1 LIGNGAA
8 RSLGAMSPRTG
19 DLTPNFQDVQRHYD
33 LSDEFFGLFLDD
45 SRTYSC
51 AYFERDDMTLAQ
63 AQLAKIDLS
72 LRKCDLRP
80 GMTLLD
86 IGCGWGATM
95 LRALQRYDVNV
106 IGLTLSENQYQHVQ
120 QQLATSS
127 ANGGCR
133 RAEVRLAGWEEFD
146 EPVDRIVSIGAF
158 EHFRYARHQHFFDK
172 TYGVLAPNGRMMLH
186 SIVQMGRDIFRMG
199 RKITRDDVEFWAFIG
214 REIFPGGELPLPAT
228 IPQCAEKAGYTVA
241 QVQSLQPHYA
251 RTLDAWA
258 AALQA
263 RRDEAVQIASEQTYQ
278 TYLRYL
284 TGCADRFRW
293 RHIDVRQYTLVKHP
307 R

>member
-1 LIGNGAA
+1 MV
-8 RSLGAMSPRTG
+8 GAMNPRAG
-19 DLTPNFQDVQRHYD
+19 NLTPNFEDVQQHYD
-33 LSDEFFGLFLDD
+33 LSDDFFRLFLDE

-51 AYFERDDMTLAQ
+51 AYFERDDMTLEQ

-72 LRKCDLRP
+72 LGKCDLKP

-95 LRALQRYDVNV
+95 MRALASYDVNV
-106 IGLTLSENQYQHVQ
+106 IGLTLSENQYRHVEQ
-120 QQLATSS
+120 MLASS
-127 ANGGCR
+127 GANGGSGR

-158 EHFRYARHQHFFDK
+158 EHFGYARHAHFFERIYD
-172 TYGVLAPNGRMMLH
+172 LLPPDGRMMLH
-186 SIVQMGRDIFRMG
+186 SIVTMGRDIFRMG
-199 RKITRDDVEFWAFIG
+199 RKITREDVDFWYFMG
-214 REIFPGGELPLPAT
+214 REIFPGGELPLQAT
-228 IPQCAEKAGYTVA
+228 IPQCAERAGYFIE

-263 RRDEAVQIASEQTYQ
+263 HHDEAVQTASEQTYQ
-278 TYLRYL
+278 TYMRYL

>member
-1 LIGNGAA
+1 MI
-8 RSLGAMSPRTG
+8 PRPV

-33 LSDEFFGLFLDD
+33 LSDDFFCLFLDE

-51 AYFERDDMTLAQ
+51 AYFERNDMALEK

-72 LRKCDLRP
+72 LRKCDLEP

-95 LRALQRYDVNV
+95 MRALQRYDVNV
-106 IGLTLSENQYQHVQ
+106 IGLTLSENQYQYVRPM
-120 QQLATSS
+120 LAAASRDS
-127 ANGGCR
+127 GR

-158 EHFRYARHQHFFDK
+158 EHFGWARHQHFFEQ
-172 TYGVLAPNGRMMLH
+172 TYGILPPDGRMMLH
-186 SIVQMGRDIFRMG
+186 SIVQMGREIFRMG
-199 RKITRDDVEFWAFIG
+199 RKITREDVDFWSFIG
-214 REIFPGGELPLPAT
+214 CEIFPGGELPLPAR
-228 IPQCAEKAGYTVA
+228 IPECAEEVGYTVE

-258 AALQA
+258 AGLQA
-263 RRDEAVQIASEQTYQ
+263 HHEEALKTASEDTYQ
-278 TYLRYL
+278 TYMRYL

-293 RHIDVRQYTLVKHP
+293 GHIDVRQYTLIRGDADRQHP
-307 R
+307 